1 MRGSSKDQEPEF
13 LILNKNSINQ
23 FYLSLILKKNKED
36 IGVAINGFIGNFA
49 VRQSLLRYSMSL
61 ELSIHD
67 GYGLVDKSILK
78 MGSVL
83 ELYFCRDPEHPKSA
97 KLIKTFYVT
106 NIDSS
111 IQPLTQ
117 NERVY
122 DITAYTFAGVSNA
135 WPFSSVYR
143 AGEKPSDII
152 KDIVK
157 KKFTAKPEE
166 VGVSNDV
173 PELHWVPTENTLDT
187 PTIFKQVAPFDA
199 ITNMLRRSTG
209 PANDS
214 TYFFYEDL
222 EGFKLRTL
230 GNMKPKDSPPP
241 AIEYTMFPDKK
252 PTGNTVQDFYKILYL
267 TQHNNSDYFNILGSG
282 VYSSE
287 VVYIDFANRTIGNEG
302 HVFDFESNTEYKDTI
317 LTTGKYEGFDIKSEV
332 FERKGSP
339 DPGAGFPEDS
349 YDFTPASKI
358 VFSEKAWDRIDYMHN
373 KYPFDSAQRALF
385 EQNKISIEVYG
396 NPEIKP
402 GDVITINTPRN
413 HEEQEG
419 VSRRISGTFLVTGVK
434 HNVKANMFQTIVD
447 LHKDGYEQNV
457 LEGTKDNQ
465 STSS

>member
-1 MRGSSKDQEPEF
+1 MTELKQQLFIFNKD
-13 LILNKNSINQ
+13 SINQ
-23 FYLSLILKKNKED
+23 FYLALVLKSD
-36 IGVAINGFIGNFA
+36 TQDVDGVGITTFIGNFA

-61 ELSIHD
+61 ELAIHD
-67 GYGLVDKSILK
+67 GAGLVDKSILK
-78 MGSVL
+78 VGSVL
-83 ELYFCRDPEHPKSA
+83 ELQLFRDPEHPKST

-111 IQPLTQ
+111 IQSLTQ

-122 DITAYTFAGVSNA
+122 DVTAYTFAGVSNA
-135 WPFSSVYR
+135 WPFTEVYP

-152 KDIVK
+152 RDIVK
-157 KKFTAKPEE
+157 KKFTANPDE
-166 VGVSNDV
+166 VGVSNDI
-173 PELHWVPTENTLDT
+173 PDLHWVPTENTLDT

-209 PANDS
+209 PEKDS

-230 GNMKPKDSPPP
+230 GNMKPENSSP

-267 TQHNNSDYFNILGSG
+267 TQHNNSDYFNIIESG

-287 VVYIDFANRTIGNEG
+287 VVYIDLANRTIGNENKR
-302 HVFDFESNTEYKDTI
+302 HVFDFESNTQYKDTI
-317 LTTGKYEGFDIKSEV
+317 LTTGKYEGFDIKTEV
-332 FERKGSP
+332 FERKGIP
-339 DPGAGFPEDS
+339 DPGSSVPSDT

-358 VFSEKAWDRIDYMHN
+358 VFSEKAWDRKDYMHN

-385 EQNKISIEVYG
+385 EQNKITIEIYG

-402 GDVITINTPRN
+402 GDVIAIRTPRN
-413 HEEQEG
+413 HEEEKEL
-419 VSRRISGTFLVTGVK
+419 SRRISGTFLVTGVK
-434 HNVKANMFQTIVD
+434 HNVRGNMFQTIVD

-457 LEGTKDNQ
+457 LEGTADNQ
-465 STSS
+465 STLS